1 MTVVDKKSGQNKE
14 RYGVLC
20 TTRLL
25 LFKSNE
31 IELDRALAVYPIV
44 NALFSKTSVDQGSFG
59 SETFEIHMTF

>member
-1 MTVVDKKSGQNKE
+1 
-14 RYGVLC
+14 LC

-44 NALFSKTSVDQGSFG
+44 NALFSMISVDRGSFG
-59 SETFEIHMTF
+59 SETFELHMTF